1 MIIFRL
7 TYTVRDNVSRLSSSI
22 DELKQANSVI
32 VDSIQT
38 ISAVS
43 EQLSAHAA
51 ETTNTED
58 ANMKILES
66 INTRMHSLIDTIK
79 HNNQ

>member
-1 MIIFRL
+1 MFQDFHQVLMNSNRL
-7 TYTVRDNVSRLSSSI
+7 T
-22 DELKQANSVI
+22 AVI